1 MARKPYDPPFSLRLS
16 FEERARLTEQA
27 EGQPLGA
34 YIRIV
39 GNIVASFVDQS
50 FGLHP
55 VQLSLAARANRHFQN
70 GRDDAILGLFQNDES
85 IDPGDGG
92 ASNAPNGP

>member
-1 MARKPYDPPFSLRLS
+1 MRVSLFTPEE
-16 FEERARLTEQA
+16 FEQCRECIADIDMSDADKDEL
-27 EGQPLGA
+27 
-34 YIRIV
+34 IRIV

-55 VQLSLAARANRHFQN
+55 VQLSLSARANRHFQN
-70 GRDDAILGLFQNDES
+70 GRDDAILGLFQSDES